1 VRFRP
6 KALRMEER
14 RMMRRPRRKVSWGVG
29 WGGWGWVGVGV
40 EVRCGVGRSGSGVRS
55 EK

>member
-14 RMMRRPRRKVSWGVG
+14 RMIRRPRRKVSWVVWGVGVG
-29 WGGWGWVGVGV
+29 WG
-40 EVRCGVGRSGSGVRS
+40 VRS
-55 EK
+55 EEKAGILSDESR